1 MTLCQLFL
9 CFCIRY
15 LHSAFLLSLF
25 FCSVKLTFIHKCLH
39 MFNCTLCEFLLKSQ
53 RFFKC
58 MALLQPDINICIE
71 YGCEIYSVNICT
83 IVAAYKTKKK
93 NKHKLANICI
103 LLRRQMH
110 FHSNYT
116 TVSWFLGAVP
126 WNRNAWKTPKGVK
139 DYNYL

>member
-1 MTLCQLFL
+1 MWKRNSLNGQCCITQKNYDALSTLSLLLYSIF
-9 CFCIRY
+9 
-15 LHSAFLLSLF
+15 AFSISPFSLF

-83 IVAAYKTKKK
+83 IVKQKKTSTNLQTFAYFCGAKCISTAITLR
-93 NKHKLANICI
+93 LAG
-103 LLRRQMH
+103 
-110 FHSNYT
+110 F
-116 TVSWFLGAVP
+116 
-126 WNRNAWKTPKGVK
+126 
-139 DYNYL
+139 